1 MVSSAGFGYN
11 PLQELNHSSY
21 EGKALLMNA
30 TITRTP
36 LTVSDRCDRCG
47 AQAFVRV
54 YLGEGNALQFCAHHF
69 HEHEGKLRDI
79 ALDVQDESSTLS

>member
-1 MVSSAGFGYN
+1 MST
-11 PLQELNHSSY
+11 
-21 EGKALLMNA
+21 

-54 YLGEGNALQFCAHHF
+54 YLAQDNALQFCAHHF
-69 HEHEGKLRDI
+69 REHEDKLRDVAADI
-79 ALDVQDESSTLS
+79 QDETAALVQAE